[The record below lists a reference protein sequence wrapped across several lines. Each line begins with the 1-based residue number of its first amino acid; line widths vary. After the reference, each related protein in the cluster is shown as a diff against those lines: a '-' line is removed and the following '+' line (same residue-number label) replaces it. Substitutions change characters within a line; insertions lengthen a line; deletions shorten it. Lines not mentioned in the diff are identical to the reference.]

1 MMHQQAASSHYSA
14 AQGGSQH
21 YQGQSMAM
29 MGQSGQGGGVMGQR
43 PMAPY
48 RPSQQGEAALG
59 TGNQC
64 GEGRCG
70 KPGSW
75 GLDMRQGPRSPGWAC
90 GVSSEWAHLGGS
102 GARGGD
108 ISTVPPGS
116 SQQYLGQEEYYGGEQ
131 YGHGQAASEPMSQ
144 QYYPDGEA
152 RFLGIC
158 PHSPV
163 VPSSV
168 PAPPPAKHPESPL
181 RVGAGLC

>member
-1 MMHQQAASSHYSA
+1 M
-14 AQGGSQH
+14 
-21 YQGQSMAM
+21 
-29 MGQSGQGGGVMGQR
+29 GGG
-43 PMAPY
+43 PLW
-48 RPSQQGEAALG
+48 EAWLLG
-59 TGNQC
+59 AGHAA
-64 GEGRCG
+64 
-70 KPGSW
+70 
-75 GLDMRQGPRSPGWAC
+75 GPRVPWVGLVAC
-90 GVSSEWAHLGGS
+90 PLRGPAWEVLGLGG
-102 GARGGD
+102 D
-108 ISTVPPGS
+108 VSTVPPGS

-168 PAPPPAKHPESPL
+168 PAPPPAKHPESPS